1 MGKFTPKGR
10 PEASMVA
17 ISRWQFSVSPE
28 DVSMMPSPPACDT
41 AMAKG
46 LRAIQP
52 MGACKMG

>member
-1 MGKFTPKGR
+1 MGKFTPKGK
-10 PEASMVA
+10 PEASMAA
-17 ISRWQFSVSPE
+17 ISRWQLSVSPDE
-28 DVSMMPSPPACDT
+28 VSMMPSPPARET